1 MQAFNRTGN
10 LVLAIVLILAAC
22 GEKQEGK
29 VIAEAFGNKL
39 YDTELKALISDNT
52 TLEDSVFIAKEFI
65 NMWLAQQ
72 VMLKQAE
79 SVLSATEKDKTKELE
94 QYKNDLLVY
103 EVLNKL
109 SLAELDTTFSENE
122 LDEYYNEN
130 TEEFELSQNII
141 KVNFF
146 KIPANSED
154 LNLLWSN
161 FKEDDESIYSKLIQ
175 LSKNGGNYFAD
186 KNSWVYF
193 DDILKEVPINTY
205 NQEHYLNN
213 NKYIQLNEGNFVYFI
228 KIIDFKIR
236 STTSPFAM
244 EKENI
249 KKILL
254 VKRQEEL
261 IKSIETKL
269 VDEAYSDNKVTVY

>member
-1 MQAFNRTGN
+1 MHIVTRN
-10 LVLAIVLILAAC
+10 LLPVILLITAVSC
-22 GEKQEGK
+22 SKSPEGK
-29 VIAEAFGNKL
+29 VIAEAFGHKL
-39 YDTELKALISDNT
+39 YDVELNALISEST
-52 TLEDSVFIAKEFI
+52 TFEDSVFIAKEFI
-65 NMWLAQQ
+65 NMWLSQQ
-72 VMLKQAE
+72 VLLNQAE
-79 SVLSATEKDKTKELE
+79 SVLSVSEKDKSKELE

-109 SLAELDTTFSENE
+109 SLAELDTSFSENE
-122 LDEYYNEN
+122 LEEYYNEN
-130 TEEFELSQNII
+130 SEEFELSQNII

-146 KIPANSED
+146 KIPANSND

-161 FKEDDESIYSKLIQ
+161 FKENDESIYGKLVQ
-175 LSKNGGNYFAD
+175 LSKNGGNYYID

-193 DDILKEVPINTY
+193 DDILKELPINTY

-213 NKYIQLNEGNFVYFI
+213 NKFIQLNEGNFVYFI

-244 EKENI
+244 EQDNI

-269 VDEAYSDNKVTVY
+269 VNEAYSDNKVTVY

>member
-1 MQAFNRTGN
+1 MQTYWTYISLF
-10 LVLAIVLILAAC
+10 IFFAAC
-22 GEKQEGK
+22 GEKEQGN
-29 VIAEAFGNKL
+29 VIAEAYGKKL
-39 YDTELKALISDNT
+39 YDTELALLISENT
-52 TLEDSVFIAKEFI
+52 TFEDSVFIAKEFI
-65 NMWLAQQ
+65 NMWLSQQ
-72 VMLKQAE
+72 VLLHQAE
-79 SVLSATEKDKTKELE
+79 KVLSNSEKNKEKELE

-109 SLAELDTTFSENE
+109 SLSELDTAFSGNE
-122 LDEYYNEN
+122 LEEYYNEN

-146 KIPANSED
+146 KIPSDSKD

-161 FKEDDESIYSKLIQ
+161 FKEDDESIYGKLIQ
-175 LSKNGGNYFAD
+175 LSKNGGNYYTH
-186 KNSWVYF
+186 KTNWVYF

-213 NKYIQLNEGNFVYFI
+213 NKYIQLNEGKFVYFI

-236 STTSPFAM
+236 STTSPFGM

-269 VDEAYSDNKVTVY
+269 VEEAYSDNKVTVY

>member
-1 MQAFNRTGN
+1 MLSKLQNIF
-10 LVLAIVLILAAC
+10 LASIIVLAAC
-22 GEKQEGK
+22 SKENKGN
-29 VIAEAFGNKL
+29 VIAEAFGKKL
-39 YDTELKALISDNT
+39 YDTDLATLINENT
-52 TLEDSVFIAKEFI
+52 TFEDSVFIAKEFI
-65 NMWLAQQ
+65 HMWLSQQ
-72 VMLKQAE
+72 VLLNQAE
-79 SVLSATEKDKTKELE
+79 STLSLAEKDKTAALE

-109 SLAELDTTFSENE
+109 SLNELDTSFSEGE
-122 LDEYYNEN
+122 LDEYYNDN
-130 TEEFELSQNII
+130 LEEFELSQNII

-146 KIPANSED
+146 KIQED
-154 LNLLWSN
+154 SKDKDLLWSN
-161 FKEDDESIYSKLIQ
+161 FKENDESIYGKLIQ
-175 LSKNGGNYFAD
+175 LAKNGGNYYVD
-186 KNSWVYF
+186 KSNWVNF

-213 NKYIQLNEGNFVYFI
+213 NKYIQLNEGKFVYFI

-236 STTSPFAM
+236 STTSPFEM

-249 KKILL
+249 KNILL

-269 VDEAYSDNKVTVY
+269 VDEAYSDNKVKIY